1 MELLLTPARTTSLSS
16 LATTTTTLL
25 SSSNLHN
32 HNSFS
37 NFLIH
42 SFSAS
47 SEDGDEDDDD
57 DDDDSISLSPE
68 TIVAHEN
75 IQSWYSHQIFLSSPH
90 KMSVLPVTSS
100 RPMVIPTRG
109 LSRPRQ
115 NQPSRNYKHAGV
127 PPAVAALLAVTSIPS
142 PGARRQRALRQRQQ
156 AALDIFIRPPTPSDD
171 VSLSFDDALG
181 EFLGLESVPLSRDP
195 SRDSARSTLS
205 VLLGPPDYYEES
217 SLQKSPSDSQLSVRS
232 DSSDSV
238 PSLEDDDRSTFSW
251 SSFQSLPLSRRR
263 SGGDPR
269 TRILASPSED
279 CHFDHPLMFDSDDDV
294 VVPTLEPELGFFSE
308 DALKR
313 VTRRLNFKSNLTA
326 SIRVLKSAARS
337 FSSISVAAPFTQP
350 DDYLTRSIL
359 SIAPQ
364 FTDEK
369 RPAPTLDAPTPALR
383 RYLNPTNA
391 FPDSPCTGAI
401 QMQTYST
408 SLKPNPDAGSG
419 GRDASGVVPPHA
431 SNPAARPREVR
442 ENGDFLRVIVLE
454 MNMRR
459 GGKLSDTAH
468 GKAKLVLPPRQPCKY
483 RALGDVRLWEA
494 WVCAYDE

>member
-16 LATTTTTLL
+16 LATTTTTTTTTTLL
-25 SSSNLHN
+25 SSYNLHN

-37 NFLIH
+37 NFLLH

-47 SEDGDEDDDD
+47 SKSDGNDG
-57 DDDDSISLSPE
+57 ISLSPE
-68 TIVAHEN
+68 VILAHEN

-109 LSRPRQ
+109 LPRPRQ
-115 NQPSRNYKHAGV
+115 NQPSRNYKHTGV

-171 VSLSFDDALG
+171 VSLSFDDAL
-181 EFLGLESVPLSRDP
+181 EESLGLESVPLSRDP

-232 DSSDSV
+232 DSSGSV

-251 SSFQSLPLSRRR
+251 SSFQSLPLTRRR

-269 TRILASPSED
+269 TRILASPSEE

-294 VVPTLEPELGFFSE
+294 VIPTLEPELGFFSE

-383 RYLNPTNA
+383 RYFNPTNA

-408 SLKPNPDAGSG
+408 SHKPNLDAGSD
-419 GRDASGVVPPHA
+419 GRDASGAVPHA
-431 SNPAARPREVR
+431 SSPAARPREVR

-468 GKAKLVLPPRQPCKY
+468 GKAKLALPPRQPCKY
-483 RALGDVRLWEA
+483 RALGDIRRWEA
-494 WVCAYDE
+494 WVCVYDE

>member
-1 MELLLTPARTTSLSS
+1 
-16 LATTTTTLL
+16 
-25 SSSNLHN
+25 
-32 HNSFS
+32 
-37 NFLIH
+37 
-42 SFSAS
+42 
-47 SEDGDEDDDD
+47 
-57 DDDDSISLSPE
+57 
-68 TIVAHEN
+68 
-75 IQSWYSHQIFLSSPH
+75 
-90 KMSVLPVTSS
+90 
-100 RPMVIPTRG
+100 MVIPTKG

-142 PGARRQRALRQRQQ
+142 LGARRQRALRQRQQ
-156 AALDIFIRPPTPSDD
+156 AALDIFIQPPTPSDD

-181 EFLGLESVPLSRDP
+181 ESLGLESVPLSRDL
-195 SRDSARSTLS
+195 SRDSVRSTLS
-205 VLLGPPDYYEES
+205 VLLSPPDDYEES

-238 PSLEDDDRSTFSW
+238 PSLEEDDDRSTFSW
-251 SSFQSLPLSRRR
+251 SSFQSFPLSRRR
-263 SGGDPR
+263 SGGDSR
-269 TRILASPSED
+269 ARILASPSEE
-279 CHFDHPLMFDSDDDV
+279 CHFDHPLMFDSDADV
-294 VVPTLEPELGFFSE
+294 VIPPLEPELGFFSE

-337 FSSISVAAPFTQP
+337 FSSISVTAPFTQP

-359 SIAPQ
+359 SITPQ

-408 SLKPNPDAGSG
+408 SLKPNPDADSD
-419 GRDASGVVPPHA
+419 GRDAPEALSHVSG
-431 SNPAARPREVR
+431 PAARPREVR

-483 RALGDVRLWEA
+483 RPLGDVGRWKA
-494 WVCAYDE
+494 WVCIYDE

>member
-16 LATTTTTLL
+16 PATTTTTLL
-25 SSSNLHN
+25 SSSNLHH
-32 HNSFS
+32 HNSFT
-37 NFLIH
+37 NFLVR
-42 SFSAS
+42 SFSVS
-47 SEDGDEDDDD
+47 SSDDDD
-57 DDDDSISLSPE
+57 GHGTDDGIFLSPD
-68 TIVAHEN
+68 IIIAHEN

-100 RPMVIPTRG
+100 GPMVIPTRG
-109 LSRPRQ
+109 LSRSRQ
-115 NQPSRNYKHAGV
+115 NQPPRNYKHAGV

-142 PGARRQRALRQRQQ
+142 PSARRQRALRQRQQ
-156 AALDIFIRPPTPSDD
+156 AALDIFVRPPTPSDD
-171 VSLSFDDALG
+171 VPLSFDDALG
-181 EFLGLESVPLSRDP
+181 ESLGLESVPLSRDP

-205 VLLGPPDYYEES
+205 ALLGPPDYYEES
-217 SLQKSPSDSQLSVRS
+217 SLQKSPSESQLSVRS

-269 TRILASPSED
+269 ARILASPSEE
-279 CHFDHPLMFDSDDDV
+279 CHFDHPLMFDSDEDV
-294 VVPTLEPELGFFSE
+294 VIPTLEPELGFFSE

-359 SIAPQ
+359 SITPQ

-408 SLKPNPDAGSG
+408 SLKPDADSDE
-419 GRDASGVVPPHA
+419 RDASGAAPHA
-431 SNPAARPREVR
+431 SYPTARPREVR

-468 GKAKLVLPPRQPCKY
+468 GKAKLILPPRQPCKY
-483 RALGDVRLWEA
+483 RTLGDIGRWEA
-494 WVCAYDE
+494 WVCIYDE

>member
-37 NFLIH
+37 NFLVH

-47 SEDGDEDDDD
+47 SDDDED

-68 TIVAHEN
+68 IIVAHEN

-156 AALDIFIRPPTPSDD
+156 QAALDIFICPPTPSDD

-181 EFLGLESVPLSRDP
+181 ESLGLESVPLSRDP

-217 SLQKSPSDSQLSVRS
+217 SLQKSPSDSQLSIRS

-269 TRILASPSED
+269 TRILASPSEE